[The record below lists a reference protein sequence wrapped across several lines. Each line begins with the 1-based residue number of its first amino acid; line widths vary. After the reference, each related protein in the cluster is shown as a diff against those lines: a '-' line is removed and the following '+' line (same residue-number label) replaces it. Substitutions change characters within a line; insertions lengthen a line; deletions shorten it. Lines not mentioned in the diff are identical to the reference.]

1 MLEDN
6 VAAARWPMQQ
16 RESAS
21 TEKLDT
27 RTSRSKDSLNDQ
39 QVTNCTP
46 GRRRGRIMQSEF
58 IEFSRI

>member
-1 MLEDN
+1 
-6 VAAARWPMQQ
+6 MQQ

-39 QVTNCTP
+39 QVTSCTP